1 MLHLTITLFL
11 VIYSH
16 SLRLIPVQQTLQE
29 LNAGFSRCHLL
40 EVVRDGVASVDL
52 IYQGQQFLV
61 VLNIRGVESWPC
73 LTSWFAQ

>member
-29 LNAGFSRCHLL
+29 LNAGLARCHLL
-40 EVVRDGVASVDL
+40 EVVGDGVGGVDL
-52 IYQGQQFLV
+52 IDQGQQFLV
-61 VLNIRGVESWPC
+61 VLYVRGVESWPG
-73 LTSWFAQ
+73 LTGGFT